1 MAVRARVLVPPP
13 HVLEQVDHLPK
24 PLTWQSMGQAKVLQA
39 VTCLR
44 PAQPRPPKADCL
56 MTERVRVLEPVLQ
69 VWVQAEKADQGET
82 LQSTGQALVL
92 QGTVWLRT
100 PCMRPPWAG
109 LLMTERERVL

>member
-1 MAVRARVLVPPP
+1 
-13 HVLEQVDHLPK
+13 
-24 PLTWQSMGQAKVLQA
+24 MGQAKVLQA

-92 QGTVWLRT
+92 QGLTTRVLAQ
-100 PCMRPPWAG
+100 PRPPKTDWT
-109 LLMTERERVL
+109 MTERVLKVVPEPQVLVQGVKAVQVDMTQSIGQA